1 MSDKY
6 SMAKKSQYNSF
17 SVNRSALNSKHG
29 GRTAG
34 FLKSQNQLHDDPTN
48 VYDQP
53 IIVNDLHNGS
63 QNNQVYETDQSE
75 GLPRQ
80 KVAADRKGRAQTG

>member
-48 VYDQP
+48 VYD
-53 IIVNDLHNGS
+53 
-63 QNNQVYETDQSE
+63 
-75 GLPRQ
+75 
-80 KVAADRKGRAQTG
+80 